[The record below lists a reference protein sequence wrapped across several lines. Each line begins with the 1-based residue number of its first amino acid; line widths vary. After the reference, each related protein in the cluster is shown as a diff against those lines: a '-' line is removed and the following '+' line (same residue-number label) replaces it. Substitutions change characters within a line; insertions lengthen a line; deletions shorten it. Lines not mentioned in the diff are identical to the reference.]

1 LTLEE
6 LSANYHLPI
15 NDVAAK
21 VSDSLFCRFV
31 VFVCAW
37 LSLADTDSSLS
48 PTLRHA
54 ARAVRHRSEATLP
67 RTRHHSVAVSE
78 GALALVLVYNFDP
91 TRRRFLLTPL
101 KLTLSP
107 GRRTGSTVIFDTH
120 VEQENFFNSS
130 SNTTTG
136 WM

>member
-1 LTLEE
+1 
-6 LSANYHLPI
+6 
-15 NDVAAK
+15 
-21 VSDSLFCRFV
+21 
-31 VFVCAW
+31 
-37 LSLADTDSSLS
+37 
-48 PTLRHA
+48 
-54 ARAVRHRSEATLP
+54 VRHRSEATLP

-120 VEQENFFNSS
+120 VEQENFFWEAVST
-130 SNTTTG
+130 SNHFQNHFQVTSAAVTRRG
-136 WM
+136 DKSRLLIGARGK